1 MVILRSQS
9 RGNWIPKSKPCSNR
23 QRAERGI
30 GCVSSLEKPES
41 PPAPGTRGPKR
52 KQCRFSGIGKDNF
65 MILGLSIGQFTYL
78 HVFLSMV
85 GIGAGVF
92 VVFGLL
98 SSRRLSILTSLFF
111 VTTVTTSLT
120 GFLFPFKG
128 VTPAIVVG
136 ILSLIALALAIVG
149 LYVKKLDGSWRGVY
163 VISVMVAFY
172 FNFFVLIVQS
182 FGKVHVLSQIAPTQ
196 TSPGFGLI
204 QLIVLLI
211 FVFLTLRAF
220 KRFHP
225 V

>member
-1 MVILRSQS
+1 
-9 RGNWIPKSKPCSNR
+9 
-23 QRAERGI
+23 
-30 GCVSSLEKPES
+30 
-41 PPAPGTRGPKR
+41 
-52 KQCRFSGIGKDNF
+52 

-111 VTTVTTSLT
+111 VTTVATSLT

-128 VTPAIVVG
+128 VTPAIVLG
-136 ILSLIALALAIVG
+136 ILSLIALALAIVA
-149 LYVKKLDGSWRGVY
+149 LYVKKLDGVWRGVY
-163 VISVMVAFY
+163 VISAMVAFY

-182 FGKVHVLSQIAPTQ
+182 FGKVHVLNQIAPTQ
-196 TSPGFGLI
+196 SSPGFGLT

-211 FVFLTLRAF
+211 FVFLTLRAY

-225 V
+225 A

>member
-1 MVILRSQS
+1 
-9 RGNWIPKSKPCSNR
+9 
-23 QRAERGI
+23 
-30 GCVSSLEKPES
+30 
-41 PPAPGTRGPKR
+41 
-52 KQCRFSGIGKDNF
+52 